1 MPKQTKP
8 FIVEIKPSR
17 KLKTANPKPSIW
29 GSLDLTI
36 AEDHAV
42 PPIPVAEP
50 APAESGG
57 RV

>member
-8 FIVEIKPSR
+8 FVVVKKSPG
-17 KLKTANPKPSIW
+17 KLKPGTGKPSIW
-29 GSLDLTI
+29 GSLDLMTT
-36 AEDHAV
+36 EDHAV

-50 APAESGG
+50 ATAESGD

>member
-8 FIVEIKPSR
+8 FVVEIKPSR
-17 KLKTANPKPSIW
+17 KLKPANQKPSIW

-36 AEDHAV
+36 GADNAASAISV
-42 PPIPVAEP
+42 TEP
-50 APAESGG
+50 ATAESGD

>member
-8 FIVEIKPSR
+8 FVVEIKSSR
-17 KLKTANPKPSIW
+17 KLKPGTGKPSIW

-36 AEDHAV
+36 TEDHAV

-50 APAESGG
+50 TTAESGD
-57 RV
+57 RL

>member
-8 FIVEIKPSR
+8 FVVEFKPSR
-17 KLKTANPKPSIW
+17 KLKPVNQKPSIW

-36 AEDHAV
+36 GDQTASAS
-42 PPIPVAEP
+42 PVTEP
-50 APAESGG
+50 GTAESGD